1 MLRLSMPV
9 RSALSRLT
17 LPVMLLASL
26 ALLLAGRADRH
37 LGDFLR
43 TQVDDALAPLY
54 RAAVTPVDELETG
67 RGEVGSWF
75 RLRAENAELS
85 RQNVELRRWRAVALA
100 LEAQNEA
107 LKTQLH
113 YVPTPTP
120 GFFTARVIADLGG
133 LYARSVLVT
142 IPTHPGH
149 VVNAIAMD
157 GSGVVGRVVEAGSRS
172 ARVLLITD
180 LNSKVPVSIGEG
192 GERAIMVGQNA
203 AHPRLL
209 YWTPGRP
216 PREGAIVLTSAVGG
230 VFPDGLP
237 VGIVHYKSRNDPV
250 VVPFAAM
257 NSLRVLRI
265 FEYDTGDS
273 DDASAGMLASR
284 AQ

>member
-9 RSALSRLT
+9 RLALSRLT

-54 RAAVTPVDELETG
+54 RAASAPVHELVSG
-67 RGEVGSWF
+67 RGALGTWF
-75 RLRAENAELS
+75 NLRSENAGLEA
-85 RQNVELRRWRAVALA
+85 QNRELRRWRAVALA

-107 LKTQLH
+107 LKSQLH

-120 GFFTARVIADLGG
+120 SFFTARVIADLGG
-133 LYARSVLVT
+133 LYARSVLVS
-142 IPTHPGH
+142 IPRRPGH
-149 VVNAIAMD
+149 VMNAIVMD

-180 LNSKVPVSIGEG
+180 LNSKVPVAIGQG
-192 GERAIMVGQNA
+192 GERAIMVGQNTDN
-203 AHPRLL
+203 PRLL
-209 YWTPGRP
+209 YWTPGKP
-216 PREGAIVLTSAVGG
+216 PHEGAIVLTSAVGG

-237 VGIVHYKSRNDPV
+237 VGIVHYEGRNDPV
-250 VVPFAAM
+250 VVPFATM

-265 FEYDTGDS
+265 FEYDGEGADS
-273 DDASAGMLASR
+273 TPAKVLASR
-284 AQ
+284 TK

>member
-26 ALLLAGRADRH
+26 ALLLAGRADRN
-37 LGDFLR
+37 LGVFLR
-43 TQVDDALAPLY
+43 VQMDDALAPLY
-54 RAAVTPVDELETG
+54 RAAAVPVQELASG
-67 RGEVGSWF
+67 RGAMGSWF
-75 RLRAENAELS
+75 RLRAENAGLKVQN
-85 RQNVELRRWRAVALA
+85 RQLRRWRAVALA

-107 LKTQLH
+107 LKKQLH

-142 IPTHPGH
+142 IPAHPGT
-149 VVNAIAMD
+149 VMNAIAMD

-180 LNSKVPVSIGEG
+180 LNSKVPVSIGES
-192 GERAIMVGQNA
+192 GERAIMIGQNSSS
-203 AHPRLL
+203 PRLL
-209 YWTPGRP
+209 YWTPGKP

-237 VGIVHYKSRNDPV
+237 VGIVHYQSRNDPV

-265 FEYDTGDS
+265 FEYDTRGADNIS
-273 DDASAGMLASR
+273 GKVLASGT
-284 AQ
+284 Q